1 MEFTWPESCSEE
13 FCMKLWLMTIF
24 PSMQRVIHILP
35 RPVEEDKFGLL
46 SWKNVGLNLIRTM
59 VKLLEVYL
67 TKFSMLFRVPQPFTE
82 LLEKNL
88 KKKSF
93 CGMRSSSYKNEEEL
107 SAVVQR
113 VTLRFKKWVW

>member
-1 MEFTWPESCSEE
+1 
-13 FCMKLWLMTIF
+13 MTIF
-24 PSMQRVIHILP
+24 PLMQRVILILP

-46 SWKNVGLNLIRTM
+46 SWKNVGPNLIRTM

-67 TKFSMLFRVPQPFTE
+67 IKYSMLSLVPQRFTE

-88 KKKSF
+88 KKKNF
-93 CGMRSSSYKNEEEL
+93 CGIRSSSYKNEEEL

-113 VTLRFKKWVW
+113 VTLRFKKWAW

>member
-1 MEFTWPESCSEE
+1 
-13 FCMKLWLMTIF
+13 MKLWSTTIF
-24 PSMQRVIHILP
+24 QLMQRVIHILP

-67 TKFSMLFRVPQPFTE
+67 TKYSMLFRVHQPFTE

-88 KKKSF
+88 KKKNF
-93 CGMRSSSYKNEEEL
+93 CGIRSSSYKSEEEL

-113 VTLRFKKWVW
+113 VMLRFKKWAW